1 MNREKLKVIKQHE
14 GFTYHSIEDNKFRTT
29 YPVSIIRGKIG
40 AAKTNSKLEELFSPL
55 SIKEAINILQN
66 AHRGH
71 FLNLEVV
78 EVRPCDKD
86 LKFSK
91 EFAGTVTSSY
101 HKESKY
107 QFPWVR
113 NAFDP
118 ERVEFGCTCERIVK
132 ERELKSVWEPIIL
145 EEWGLEKRNEKI
157 YNWPTCHHI
166 CLLDSRL
173 KDIANLKVLGID
185 DKIEYPKPYVLA
197 YLRGLEIA
205 PEFPDYV
212 FNSAFTHWSSIFNG
226 MKKEVNGMRN
236 LRGLSKLK
244 MYDDYKVKNYI
255 AGEFVLSGLEP
266 KKLDDVIKAVSY

>member
-1 MNREKLKVIKQHE
+1 MNRDRLKVIKQLE

-29 YPVSIIRGKIG
+29 YPVSIIKGKIG
-40 AAKTNSKLEELFSPL
+40 SAKTNSKLEELFSPF
-55 SIKEAINILQN
+55 SVEEATTILQN

-78 EVRPCDKD
+78 DVRPCDKD
-86 LKFSK
+86 LRFSK

-118 ERVEFGCTCERIVK
+118 ERVEFGCTCEKIVK
-132 ERELKSVWEPIIL
+132 ERELKSIWEPIIL
-145 EEWGLEKRNEKI
+145 EEWGLEKRNEKF

-166 CLLDSRL
+166 CSLDSRL
-173 KDIANLKVLGID
+173 KDIADLKVLGID
-185 DKIEYPKPYVLA
+185 DKLDYPKPYVLA

-212 FNSAFTHWSSIFNG
+212 FNYAFTYHSSIFDG
-226 MKKEVNGMRN
+226 MKKEVDEMRS
-236 LRGLSKLK
+236 LRGLGKLT
-244 MYDDYKVKNYI
+244 MYDDFKVKNYI
-255 AGEFVLSGLEP
+255 ESEFGLNP
-266 KKLDDVIKAVSY
+266 KKVDEVVKAVSY